1 MNVTQELRNR
11 VARDRGAF
19 SEMVEHLRPRL
30 HRFCSRMCGSVL
42 DGEDLVQDTLAHAF
56 YKLPTLADDGA
67 LEGWIFRIAHNR
79 CIDFLRRRREK
90 SDPEDVPDAAP
101 DPEAVASTRQF
112 VGMAMT
118 RVVTGLPPK
127 ERACV
132 LLKDVLGHSLEE
144 TADIVDSTVGGVKA
158 ALHRG
163 RSKLEGQTTD
173 LVPHRVAPEHRG
185 LLQSYIDCFNRRDWE
200 AVCNLVRADARLELV
215 GKDEFELRGSK
226 YFGNY
231 EALPWQWRFAI
242 AQVAGETVAVQYRR
256 KSEREPW
263 RPRSALRLRVEVGEI
278 TAVRDYVHVS
288 YLFDDLDESD
298 DQFGQPFV
306 AGISS

>member
-1 MNVTQELRNR
+1 M
-11 VARDRGAF
+11 
-19 SEMVEHLRPRL
+19 
-30 HRFCSRMCGSVL
+30 
-42 DGEDLVQDTLAHAF
+42 
-56 YKLPTLADDGA
+56 
-67 LEGWIFRIAHNR
+67 
-79 CIDFLRRRREK
+79 
-90 SDPEDVPDAAP
+90 
-101 DPEAVASTRQF
+101 
-112 VGMAMT
+112 
-118 RVVTGLPPK
+118 
-127 ERACV
+127 
-132 LLKDVLGHSLEE
+132 
-144 TADIVDSTVGGVKA
+144 
-158 ALHRG
+158 
-163 RSKLEGQTTD
+163 
-173 LVPHRVAPEHRG
+173 
-185 LLQSYIDCFNRRDWE
+185 LQSYIDCFNRRDWE